1 MSNINDRATV
11 ELFVN
16 GEQAEAAMDRLKKKA
31 ADLDTQLSAAM
42 EAGDAKKALKLQ
54 KEFDKVTREI
64 NRTGSAAKGA
74 GVVLNN
80 LSNTSIHG
88 LRNALKYLQKQL
100 AVTKPDTE
108 TWRRYAEQIELVKG
122 RIAELN
128 GELEGSES
136 LWGKFKGWATSAWP
150 AIDLLKTWGG
160 DITNIARDCVDA
172 YASMDQ
178 EMANVR
184 KFTGMTAEQVDDLN
198 EEFKKM
204 DTRTSREDLNKLA
217 QETGRLG
224 KTSKEDVLG
233 FVRAADQI
241 NVALDEL
248 GEGATLELSK
258 LTGIFGDEA
267 RYGTEQSLLKVGS
280 VVNDLSQNC
289 RASAPYLVEFA
300 SRMGGVGAQANMTIP
315 QIMAF
320 GAVLDSNGQ
329 KVEASSTALSQVL
342 TRMMADPAKY
352 AKVAGLEVGKFT
364 TLLKQDAN
372 AALILF
378 LETLQKAGGMDVL
391 SPMFQDMGEN
401 GSRAIAA
408 LSTLATHIDEVKA
421 QQEAANQAF
430 KDGTSASKEYAI
442 QNATVQAR
450 LDKCKNAANEL
461 KAELGEL
468 LLPLMGHMFTA
479 TSALVKATSTI
490 IKFVGE
496 HKNVILALAA
506 ALSAYLLVVKSELVL
521 KKLRN
526 ALDTAHYGLLVLD
539 EKVTKRLA
547 VVTEGLRLA
556 YFKLRGQVGKAMV
569 AQKAFNAAMSATPWG
584 AVITA
589 VTTFIGVLG
598 LFSSS
603 TKSAA
608 EETENFVDTK
618 KKLADAE
625 KEAEANCA
633 AEVTQLDALYKATQD
648 QNLAMADRIA
658 AVKKLQELY
667 PDVFSNLSQE
677 AILAGQAADAYDRLR
692 TSILRSAKAEARKSL
707 LVDIENQ
714 LIGVDKELNDELAQF
729 VGQVIIP
736 EDKKHIF
743 SDDNIGRY
751 EYVTGLKAA
760 NRPLTEAENV
770 ALMHYLVPTD
780 KNAPTAAGYYAAA
793 KQKKQRLKNESNNIA
808 SAIVDDAID
817 GAKADTPDVS
827 RFAQEDAWRTEQ
839 EKKAKDS
846 YLKQE
851 TDYKRHTA
859 KMDEIA
865 AEYYKKILSRSDLT
879 DKEREKYLDEYWKL
893 QDKAT
898 TANTKRQKK
907 SELEAKRELAKQNKV
922 FKANME
928 KAKGDWELGSA
939 QNLMA
944 YDAGTK
950 TYEEYLAE
958 KERLDLAYIDKRIEI
973 YNGLYEGESETDKK
987 LLLAYDEDYK
997 QFLLKRAELTAK
1009 HKSDAAKISIQ
1020 KFTQE
1025 YNDEVAAIEFEFNSP
1040 NSKYYGDAEKQEEKL
1055 FQMRISYLIKC
1066 RNAYNSNTREY
1077 LDYQRQIDEA
1087 EQNRIVEKRKKLMQ
1101 SYEEWVSEY
1110 TTLSAERQFEIESKL
1125 VKELYDK
1132 KRITAEQ
1139 YYLWLAQLREK
1150 YNNDSEA
1157 ATSAAETSRTTVN
1170 GPGGKI
1176 DIRSDSDAIQA
1187 RVAALQ
1193 KERDSAF
1200 DELRKRLADGLI
1212 TQKEYDN
1219 GVKKVKEAY
1228 QKELF
1233 DPVRSMLD
1241 EQTRMLLDLGLAW
1254 ADFFRGISD
1263 NGKLSFKNI
1272 EKIAAATV
1280 ATMSA
1285 ALQTYSQFM
1294 AAQKDIELAKVEK
1307 RYERETELAQGNSYK
1322 VAKAE
1327 KKKEQEIQKIK
1338 SEYARKEFE
1347 VKIIMAVAQTAQN
1360 ALLGYAAG
1368 LEAGFPMA
1376 TWLAP
1381 LLAGLAT
1388 AQGAIQIALL
1398 KKQQQAA
1405 AAQGYSKGGF
1415 TKPGPVD
1422 EPAGIVHAGEWV
1434 ASQRLLS
1441 NPVARPMIEALDRAQ
1456 RTNTIGSLRPA
1467 DVSRSIRAND
1477 SLVRMA
1483 ESNDSSALMVAAA
1496 MQMSRTVSR
1505 LNNRLDEPFVTVNTV
1520 TGDKGIKQA
1529 QDEYTRL
1536 MNNVTPKS
1544 KRK

>member
-42 EAGDAKKALKLQ
+42 AAGDKKKAAKLQ

-64 NRTGSAAKGA
+64 NRAESAAKGA

-80 LSNTSIHG
+80 LSNTSIYG

-217 QETGRLG
+217 QEAGRLG
-224 KTSKEDVLG
+224 KSSKEDVLG

-248 GEGATLELSK
+248 GDGATLELSK

-364 TLLKQDAN
+364 SLLKQDAN

-430 KDGTSASKEYAI
+430 EDGTSVGKEFTV
-442 QNATVQAR
+442 QNTTVQAG
-450 LDKCKNAANEL
+450 LDKCKKAANEL
-461 KAELGEL
+461 KAELGEHL
-468 LLPLMGHMFTA
+468 APLMGHMFTA
-479 TSALVKATSTI
+479 TSALIKATLTI

-526 ALDTAHYGLLVLD
+526 ALDNAHYGLLVMK
-539 EKVTKRLA
+539 EKITKRVA
-547 VVTEGLRLA
+547 VVTEGLRLV
-556 YFKLRGQVGKAMV
+556 YFRLTRQTEKATQ
-569 AQKAFNAAMSATPWG
+569 AQMTFSLAMKATPWG
-584 AVITA
+584 AIITA
-589 VTTFIGVLG
+589 VTAFVGVLALLSG
-598 LFSSS
+598 SS
-603 TKSAA
+603 KNAA
-608 EETENFVDTK
+608 ADAD
-618 KKLADAE
+618 KLADAE
-625 KEAEANCA
+625 QRIADAEKNAEANCA
-633 AEVTQLDALYKATQD
+633 AEITQLDALYKATQD

-658 AVKKLQELY
+658 AVKKLQEQY
-667 PDVFSNLSQE
+667 PDYFKNLSQE
-677 AILAGQAADAYDRLR
+677 AILAGEAADAYARLR
-692 TSILRSAKAEARKSL
+692 DNIVRSAKAQAHKEL
-707 LVDIENQ
+707 LVSIETEIHNTNREEIDEIEELLSDAHMLPDEIKQQ
-714 LIGVDKELNDELAQF
+714 LRDNDYDTSILKGKTLPEELL
-729 VGQVIIP
+729 
-736 EDKKHIF
+736 
-743 SDDNIGRY
+743 
-751 EYVTGLKAA
+751 
-760 NRPLTEAENV
+760 
-770 ALMHYLVPTD
+770 
-780 KNAPTAAGYYAAA
+780 
-793 KQKKQRLKNESNNIA
+793 IA
-808 SAIVDDAID
+808 AID
-817 GAKADTPDVS
+817 KIRKKYAEKVDSLRKDSEKVADIVTKDTIDGLSSEGAKADNPDVS

-879 DKEREKYLDEYWKL
+879 EKEREKYLDEYWKL

-944 YDAGTK
+944 YAAGAK

-973 YNGLYEGESETDKK
+973 YNDLYEGESETNKK

-1009 HKSDAAKISIQ
+1009 HKSDAAKNSIQ

-1040 NSKYYGDAEKQEEKL
+1040 DSKYYGDAEKQEEKL

-1132 KRITAEQ
+1132 KKITAEQ

-1176 DIRSDSDAIQA
+1176 DIRSDFAATQA

-1212 TQKEYDN
+1212 TQEEYDN

-1233 DPVRSMLD
+1233 DPVRSLLD

-1254 ADFFRGISD
+1254 ADFFRGISE

-1272 EKIAAATV
+1272 AEVAVATF

-1285 ALQTYSQFM
+1285 ALQMYSQFM

-1307 RYERETELAQGNSYK
+1307 RYDREVELAQGNSYK

-1327 KKKEQEIQKIK
+1327 KKKEQETQKIK
-1338 SEYARKEFE
+1338 SEYAKKEFN
-1347 VKIIMAVAQTAQN
+1347 VKILMAVAQTAQN

-1477 SLVRMA
+1477 SLVRMV

-1536 MNNVTPKS
+1536 MNNKSPKS
-1544 KRK
+1544 RKNATNN

>member
-16 GEQAEAAMDRLKKKA
+16 GEQPEAAMDRLKKKA
-31 ADLDTQLSAAM
+31 ADLDTQLRAALD
-42 EAGDAKKALKLQ
+42 AGDHKKAAKLQ
-54 KEFDKVTREI
+54 KEFDKVSREI
-64 NRTGSAAKGA
+64 NRTESAAKGA
-74 GVVLNN
+74 GIVLNN

-108 TWRRYAEQIELVKG
+108 TWRRYASQVEQVKE

-128 GELEGSES
+128 SELAGSES
-136 LWGKFKGWATSAWP
+136 LWKRYKDWSVSAWP
-150 AIDLLKTWGG
+150 AFDLLRQWGG
-160 DITNIARDCVDA
+160 SITDVARDCVDA

-217 QETGRLG
+217 QEAGRLG
-224 KTSKEDVLG
+224 KTSKEDILG
-233 FVRAADQI
+233 FVHAADQL
-241 NVALDEL
+241 NVALDDL
-248 GEGATLELSK
+248 GEGATLTLSK
-258 LTGIFGDEA
+258 LTGIFGDEE

-280 VVNDLSQNC
+280 VINELSQNC
-289 RASAPYLVEFA
+289 SASAPYLAEFA
-300 SRMGGVGAQANMTIP
+300 SRMGGVGAQAKMTIP
-315 QIMAF
+315 QIMGFA
-320 GAVLDSNGQ
+320 AVLDSNAQ
-329 KVEASSTALSQVL
+329 QVEASSTAVSQVL
-342 TRMMADPAKY
+342 VRMMADPAKY
-352 AKVAGLEVGKFT
+352 AKVAGIEVGKFT
-364 TLLKQDAN
+364 TLIKEDAN

-378 LETLQKAGGMDVL
+378 LETLQNAGGMDVL

-430 KDGTSASKEYAI
+430 EDGTSVGKEFTV
-442 QNATVQAR
+442 QNTTVQAG
-450 LDKCKNAANEL
+450 LDKCKNAAHEL
-461 KAELGEL
+461 KAELGER
-468 LLPLMGHMFTA
+468 LLPLMGHMFNA
-479 TSALVKATSTI
+479 TSALIKATLTI
-490 IKFVGE
+490 IKFVAE
-496 HKNVILALAA
+496 HKGVIVALAA

-526 ALDTAHYGLLVLD
+526 ALDTAHYALLVLQ
-539 EKVTKRLA
+539 EKITKRVA
-547 VVTEGLRLA
+547 VVTEGLRLV
-556 YFKLRGQVGKAMV
+556 YFKLTRQSAKASE
-569 AQKAFNAAMSATPWG
+569 AQMTLSLAMKATPWG
-584 AVITA
+584 AIITA
-589 VTTFIGVLG
+589 VGAFVGVLA
-598 LFSSS
+598 LFSGS
-603 TKSAA
+603 TKTATA
-608 EETENFVDTK
+608 DTEKFADAQK
-618 KKLADAE
+618 SIADAE

-633 AEVTQLDALYKATQD
+633 AEVTQLEALYKATQD
-648 QNLAMADRIA
+648 QNLAMDARIA
-658 AVKKLQELY
+658 AVKKLQEQY
-667 PDVFSNLSQE
+667 PDYFANLSQE
-677 AILAGQAADAYDRLR
+677 AILAGEAADAYKRLR
-692 TSILRSAKAEARKSL
+692 DNIVRSAKAQAHKDL
-707 LVDIENQ
+707 LVNIENEIRTVENEKIDEIEKLVSGSVIPDDFKNKLRESNYDTSMLDGKN
-714 LIGVDKELNDELAQF
+714 LIFASL
-729 VGQVIIP
+729 
-736 EDKKHIF
+736 
-743 SDDNIGRY
+743 
-751 EYVTGLKAA
+751 AA
-760 NRPLTEAENV
+760 NI
-770 ALMHYLVPTD
+770 TD
-780 KNAPTAAGYYAAA
+780 IKNKYDEKIA
-793 KQKKQRLKNESNNIA
+793 RLKKESEKVADIVTKDTLTDLESN
-808 SAIVDDAID
+808 SSGGD
-817 GAKADTPDVS
+817 GEEDY
-827 RFAQEDAWRTEQ
+827 RFAKEDAWRTEQ

-851 TDYKRHTA
+851 TDYKKHTA
-859 KMDEIA
+859 KMNEIA
-865 AEYYKKILSRSDLT
+865 AEYYQKILSRSDLT
-879 DKEREKYLDEYWKL
+879 EKEREKYLDEYWKL

-907 SELEAKRELAKQNKV
+907 SELEAKRELAKQNKI

-973 YNGLYEGESETDKK
+973 YNDLYEGESDTDKK

-997 QFLLKRAELTAK
+997 EFLLKRAELTAK

-1040 NSKYYGDAEKQEEKL
+1040 NSKYYGDAEEQEERL
-1055 FQMRISYLIKC
+1055 FQMRISYLVKC

-1101 SYEEWVSEY
+1101 SYEEWAAKY
-1110 TTLSAERQFEIESKL
+1110 TSLSAERQFEIESKL

-1132 KRITAEQ
+1132 KKISAEQ

-1157 ATSAAETSRTTVN
+1157 ATSAAETSRTTVA
-1170 GPGGKI
+1170 GPGGTI
-1176 DIRSDSDAIQA
+1176 DVRSDFAATQA
-1187 RVAALQ
+1187 RVTALQ

-1200 DELRKRLADGLI
+1200 EELRKRLSDGLI
-1212 TQKEYDN
+1212 TQEEYDN

-1233 DPVRSMLD
+1233 DPVRSLLD

-1254 ADFFRGISD
+1254 ADFFRGISE
-1263 NGKLSFKNI
+1263 NGELSFENI
-1272 EKIAAATV
+1272 ADVAIATF

-1285 ALQTYSQFM
+1285 ALQMYSQFM

-1307 RYERETELAQGNSYK
+1307 RYEREVELAQGNSYK

-1327 KKKEQEIQKIK
+1327 KKKEQETQKIK
-1338 SEYARKEFE
+1338 SEYAKKEFN
-1347 VKIIMAVAQTAQN
+1347 VKILMAVAQTAQN

-1368 LEAGFPMA
+1368 LQAGFPMA
-1376 TWLAP
+1376 AWLAP
-1381 LLAGLAT
+1381 LLAGLAA
-1388 AQGAIQIALL
+1388 AQGAIQIALI

-1434 ASQRLLS
+1434 ASQKLLA
-1441 NPVARPMIEALDRAQ
+1441 NPVARPMIEALDLAQ
-1456 RTNTIGSLRPA
+1456 RTNTIGSLRA
-1467 DVSRSIRAND
+1467 DDVSRSIRAND
-1477 SLVRMA
+1477 SLVRIA
-1483 ESNDSSALMVAAA
+1483 EGNDSSALMVAAA

>member
-31 ADLDTQLSAAM
+31 ADLDTQMRSALD
-42 EAGDAKKALKLQ
+42 AGDHKKAAKLQ

-64 NRTGSAAKGA
+64 NRTESAAKGA

-108 TWRRYAEQIELVKG
+108 TWRRYAEQIEMVKG

-128 GELEGSES
+128 GELEGSQS
-136 LWGKFKGWATSAWP
+136 LWSKFKGWATSAWP

-217 QETGRLG
+217 QEAGRLG

-248 GEGATLELSK
+248 GDGATLELSK

-372 AALILF
+372 AALMLF

-430 KDGTSASKEYAI
+430 KDGTSVGKEFTV
-442 QNATVQAR
+442 QNTTVQAG
-450 LDKCKNAANEL
+450 LDKCKKAANEL
-461 KAELGEL
+461 KTELGEQL
-468 LLPLMGHMFTA
+468 APLMGHMFTA
-479 TSALVKATSTI
+479 TSALIKATLTI

-496 HKNVILALAA
+496 HKSAILALAA

-556 YFKLRGQVGKAMV
+556 YYRFTGQVGKAMV
-569 AQKAFNAAMSATPWG
+569 AQRSFNAAMSATPWG

-608 EETENFVDTK
+608 EETENFADTQ

-770 ALMHYLVPTD
+770 ALMHYFVPTD

-808 SAIVDDAID
+808 SAIVDDAIE
-817 GAKADTPDVS
+817 GAKADNPDVS

-851 TDYKRHTA
+851 TDYKRHTT
-859 KMDEIA
+859 KMNEIA

-898 TANTKRQKK
+898 TAATKDRKKKEAEDKREAAKAKKEFKAQINAYKAQRTAADAEALELYRSDSINYDELMERRHENEIKYYADSIALFEEKFADQKDTYLRDDK
-907 SELEAKRELAKQNKV
+907 DYQALLLGKEKAEEQYNKAHAAQLLEAIKRRQSADEQ
-922 FKANME
+922 
-928 KAKGDWELGSA
+928 SA
-939 QNLMA
+939 QHEFDIKTNPTIADEIKLQANLFNIRKKA
-944 YDAGTK
+944 LEDQQALYTAGSK
-950 TYEEYLAE
+950 EYA
-958 KERLDLAYIDKRIEI
+958 DLAYQIEQ
-973 YNGLYEGESETDKK
+973 LVTD
-987 LLLAYDEDYK
+987 
-997 QFLLKRAELTAK
+997 
-1009 HKSDAAKISIQ
+1009 
-1020 KFTQE
+1020 
-1025 YNDEVAAIEFEFNSP
+1025 
-1040 NSKYYGDAEKQEEKL
+1040 
-1055 FQMRISYLIKC
+1055 
-1066 RNAYNSNTREY
+1066 NT
-1077 LDYQRQIDEA
+1077 
-1087 EQNRIVEKRKKLMQ
+1087 
-1101 SYEEWVSEY
+1101 
-1110 TTLSAERQFEIESKL
+1110 
-1125 VKELYDK
+1125 
-1132 KRITAEQ
+1132 
-1139 YYLWLAQLREK
+1139 LAQK
-1150 YNNDSEA
+1150 
-1157 ATSAAETSRTTVN
+1157 
-1170 GPGGKI
+1170 KI
-1176 DIRSDSDAIQA
+1176 YFKA
-1187 RVAALQ
+1187 VAALQ
-1193 KERDSAF
+1193 EEYNKKSVAEKYEMEKAALDVLLKENILTQEQYDKF
-1200 DELRKRLADGLI
+1200 LRGLKSKSKTDLPGASKSDAWTDADQQKYDADKKALDDALAKKI
-1212 TQKEYDN
+1212 ISQEEYN
-1219 GVKKVKEAY
+1219 NRVA
-1228 QKELF
+1228 
-1233 DPVRSMLD
+1233 
-1241 EQTRMLLDLGLAW
+1241 
-1254 ADFFRGISD
+1254 
-1263 NGKLSFKNI
+1263 NI
-1272 EKIAAATV
+1272 EKERRDKMLSGLKSVAGEWNGLVTNIYTSLMDFVYSLGGSTEGALQKLSALVGTTAAAV
-1280 ATMSA
+1280 GAGMQIA
-1285 ALQTYSQFM
+1285 SQF
-1294 AAQKDIELAKVEK
+1294 AQAEADIQLKAVEK
-1307 RYERETELAQGNSYK
+1307 RYDREIELAQGNSYK

-1327 KKKEQEIQKIK
+1327 KKKEKETAKIK
-1338 SEYARKEFE
+1338 NEASKKQYAMQI
-1347 VKIIMAVAQTAQN
+1347 VQAIAQAIQAGLNAYAATVVIPVVGPALAPAAAALAVATGMAQV
-1360 ALLGYAAG
+1360 
-1368 LEAGFPMA
+1368 
-1376 TWLAP
+1376 
-1381 LLAGLAT
+1381 
-1388 AQGAIQIALL
+1388 ALL

-1483 ESNDSSALMVAAA
+1483 ESNDGSALMVAAA
-1496 MQMSRTVSR
+1496 LQMSRTVSR

-1520 TGDKGIKQA
+1520 TGDKGIKRA

-1536 MNNVTPKS
+1536 MNNKSPKS
-1544 KRK
+1544 RRNATDN

>member
-42 EAGDAKKALKLQ
+42 AAGDKKKAAKLE
-54 KEFDKVTREI
+54 KEFNKVTREI
-64 NRTGSAAKGA
+64 NRTESAAKGA

-100 AVTKPDTE
+100 SLTRPDTE

-217 QETGRLG
+217 QEAGRLG

-329 KVEASSTALSQVL
+329 KVEASSTALSQVMV
-342 TRMMADPAKY
+342 RMMADPAKY

-372 AALILF
+372 AALMLF

-401 GSRAIAA
+401 GSRAIET

-430 KDGTSASKEYAI
+430 KDGTSAGKEFTV
-442 QNATVQAR
+442 QNTTVQAG
-450 LDKCKNAANEL
+450 LDKCKKAANEL
-461 KAELGEL
+461 KAELGEHL
-468 LLPLMGHMFTA
+468 APLMAHMMTA
-479 TSALVKATSTI
+479 TSAIIRALAVVVDFIIKHKGTI
-490 IKFVGE
+490 IT
-496 HKNVILALAA
+496 LAA
-506 ALSAYLLVVKSELVL
+506 AVTAYNLAVHVAIIRTKSWNAVKAIGKGLMIAWTAATKLGAVAISLLTGNIVKARIAWISLSKIIKASPLGLAVAGLTALGGGLISLVGNLRKASKETKKFHKEMNEAVGKTSFFDVELEEEKHSLDELFDALKSAVSGTEAYDKARHDLMASYGAYISDLVDEKGKIIDLEGAYRRLSNAIRIASQERGINNAKTSVDNVYSDRMEALTKELQESLIHYGASVEDAARVTQSFVTSL
-521 KKLRN
+521 AMNVAVPDETLAQIQAFSGQRKGKLWNKYRQPAGIANDMVSAWDTRN
-526 ALDTAHYGLLVLD
+526 ASMDEINKTARINRPLRDLSDEMLGAFIETAKQAVNDGGGIIVEVSDALKGIFEYVEVDLDTAKRNLADLLT
-539 EKVTKRLA
+539 EK
-547 VVTEGLRLA
+547 A
-556 YFKLRGQVGKAMV
+556 YRSGQ
-569 AQKAFNAAMSATPWG
+569 P
-584 AVITA
+584 
-589 VTTFIGVLG
+589 
-598 LFSSS
+598 SS
-603 TKSAA
+603 TGSQNPDDNDDGDYKPYISDKDRKKQEAEAKREAA
-608 EETENFVDTK
+608 KAK
-618 KKLADAE
+618 KEFKAQINAYKAQRTAADAE
-625 KEAEANCA
+625 ALELYRNDAITYEELLIRRHDAELEYYNNSITFFEDTFKDQKKTYLQDDKDYQALLLAKEKAEEKYRKERISRELEFIKRWEAEATRDAQHMFDVKSNPTIA
-633 AEVTQLDALYKATQD
+633 DEIKLQAELFNIRKKSLEQQQALYKAGSKEYADLAYEIETLVSENRLAQKKIYFKAVDALRSEYDKKSVSERYALEKSALDILLKKGFLTLEQYEKYLKGIKAKYEKELPGGKSSKDSDIWSEKD
-648 QNLAMADRIA
+648 QEKYDKDKAELDKALQNGIISQKEYNERLARLDEERRNKLLSGLRSVAGEWNAIVANIYDAFKGFVDSLDTNLENSLEKLSNLVGATAA
-658 AVKKLQELY
+658 AVGAGMQIATE
-667 PDVFSNLSQE
+667 FS
-677 AILAGQAADAYDRLR
+677 
-692 TSILRSAKAEARKSL
+692 KAEAE
-707 LVDIENQ
+707 IQ
-714 LIGVDKELNDELAQF
+714 I
-729 VGQVIIP
+729 
-736 EDKKHIF
+736 
-743 SDDNIGRY
+743 
-751 EYVTGLKAA
+751 KA
-760 NRPLTEAENV
+760 
-770 ALMHYLVPTD
+770 
-780 KNAPTAAGYYAAA
+780 
-793 KQKKQRLKNESNNIA
+793 I
-808 SAIVDDAID
+808 
-817 GAKADTPDVS
+817 
-827 RFAQEDAWRTEQ
+827 
-839 EKKAKDS
+839 
-846 YLKQE
+846 
-851 TDYKRHTA
+851 
-859 KMDEIA
+859 
-865 AEYYKKILSRSDLT
+865 
-879 DKEREKYLDEYWKL
+879 
-893 QDKAT
+893 
-898 TANTKRQKK
+898 
-907 SELEAKRELAKQNKV
+907 
-922 FKANME
+922 
-928 KAKGDWELGSA
+928 
-939 QNLMA
+939 
-944 YDAGTK
+944 
-950 TYEEYLAE
+950 
-958 KERLDLAYIDKRIEI
+958 
-973 YNGLYEGESETDKK
+973 
-987 LLLAYDEDYK
+987 
-997 QFLLKRAELTAK
+997 
-1009 HKSDAAKISIQ
+1009 
-1020 KFTQE
+1020 
-1025 YNDEVAAIEFEFNSP
+1025 
-1040 NSKYYGDAEKQEEKL
+1040 
-1055 FQMRISYLIKC
+1055 
-1066 RNAYNSNTREY
+1066 
-1077 LDYQRQIDEA
+1077 
-1087 EQNRIVEKRKKLMQ
+1087 
-1101 SYEEWVSEY
+1101 
-1110 TTLSAERQFEIESKL
+1110 
-1125 VKELYDK
+1125 
-1132 KRITAEQ
+1132 
-1139 YYLWLAQLREK
+1139 
-1150 YNNDSEA
+1150 
-1157 ATSAAETSRTTVN
+1157 
-1170 GPGGKI
+1170 
-1176 DIRSDSDAIQA
+1176 
-1187 RVAALQ
+1187 
-1193 KERDSAF
+1193 
-1200 DELRKRLADGLI
+1200 
-1212 TQKEYDN
+1212 
-1219 GVKKVKEAY
+1219 
-1228 QKELF
+1228 
-1233 DPVRSMLD
+1233 
-1241 EQTRMLLDLGLAW
+1241 
-1254 ADFFRGISD
+1254 
-1263 NGKLSFKNI
+1263 
-1272 EKIAAATV
+1272 
-1280 ATMSA
+1280 
-1285 ALQTYSQFM
+1285 
-1294 AAQKDIELAKVEK
+1294 EK
-1307 RYERETELAQGNSYK
+1307 RYDREIELAQGNSYK

-1327 KKKEQEIQKIK
+1327 KKKELETAKVKNDASKKQYAMQIVQAIAQSIQAGLNAYSSTAAIPVVGP
-1338 SEYARKEFE
+1338 ALAPAA
-1347 VKIIMAVAQTAQN
+1347 MAVALAMGVAQV
-1360 ALLGYAAG
+1360 
-1368 LEAGFPMA
+1368 
-1376 TWLAP
+1376 
-1381 LLAGLAT
+1381 
-1388 AQGAIQIALL
+1388 ALL

-1483 ESNDSSALMVAAA
+1483 ESNDGSALMVAAA
-1496 MQMSRTVSR
+1496 LQMSRTVSR

-1536 MNNVTPKS
+1536 MNNKSPKS
-1544 KRK
+1544 RKNATNN